1 MLPGQWPPTVPWHKP
16 VLHYTC
22 TTGYYKDLSLATP
35 GLTVH
40 LMQTFVAQKSAMYPI
55 HLHHYTRKLHRG
67 SVLHCQMDSSTT
79 QFSILQTF
87 IHVQVIFRLDLHA
100 VILYIPTYVCARA
113 SVVHM
118 CMHAICSCYILA
130 INNNPISNYLNI

>member
-1 MLPGQWPPTVPWHKP
+1 MLPGQWPPTVPCHKP
-16 VLHYTC
+16 VLHM
-22 TTGYYKDLSLATP
+22 YYWSLQGPVTRLATP

-67 SVLHCQMDSSTT
+67 SVLHCQMDRSSTT
-79 QFSILQTF
+79 QFSISQTF
-87 IHVQVIFRLDLHA
+87 IHMQVIFRLDLHA

-118 CMHAICSCYILA
+118 GIYMQYV
-130 INNNPISNYLNI
+130 PVIS